1 MLRNLKIRTGM
12 TLVQLLMTLALLI
25 SVFSGWWNARI
36 SEQQIAQMY
45 QISEKNDK
53 LENTFNRILRIR
65 TALAGAFTE
74 LQAGELQS
82 AQVSLQLAKSR
93 IAEARQYYQDFSQIP
108 SLADWQRLEAQLAK
122 DFNDYQQILSEL
134 HRSLEQGS
142 VERYNELNLRARAIH
157 NDFEKKAQDFD
168 SKLDQYAKQVM
179 AAAEQRADTA
189 LLFVFLLLSIPLL
202 LMLGCWYF
210 ISHHVLKP
218 LRMAGE
224 HLKDMAAG
232 DLREAIKAD
241 SNNEIGDLFRSLQQM
256 QIGRKQVVEQIGR
269 CAGQLAEAA
278 VELSTITQEGT
289 QSLQQQY
296 QELELAAT
304 AVNEMTAAVADV
316 ARNAASTSKASEQS
330 NQLAMQSREQVRSSL
345 QEIGSMND
353 EIQSSS
359 AQIQTLA
366 QHAQQIG
373 RVLDVIR
380 AVSEQTNLLALNA
393 AIEAA
398 RAGEA
403 GRGFAVVADEVRSLA
418 QRTGESTREIEQMIE
433 GIQSGT
439 QQAVASMLSSTRR
452 AQTTLEATESSG
464 AALEDIFKALSDI
477 NERNLLIASA
487 AEQQAQVAREVDRNL
502 LNIRDLSSHAAGG
515 AEQTRSASDE
525 LSRLA
530 VELNSMIEQFKI

>member
-74 LQAGELQS
+74 LQAGDRQS
-82 AQVSLQLAKSR
+82 AVVSLQLAKSR
-93 IAEARQYYQDFSQIP
+93 IDEARHYYQDFAQIQSP
-108 SLADWQRLEAQLAK
+108 ADWQRLEMQLEK
-122 DFNDYQQILSEL
+122 DFHDYQQVLSEL
-134 HRSLEQGS
+134 QRSLEQGS
-142 VERYNELNLRARAIH
+142 VERYNELNLKARAVH
-157 NDFEKKAQDFD
+157 NDFEKAAQDFD
-168 SKLDQYAKQVM
+168 AKLDQYAKQVM
-179 AAAEQRADTA
+179 EQAEQRADMA
-189 LLFVFLLLSIPLL
+189 LVFVFLLLTIPLL
-202 LMLGCWYF
+202 LMLACWYF
-210 ISHHVLKP
+210 ISRYVLRP
-218 LRMAGE
+218 LRTAGN
-224 HLKDMAAG
+224 HLKRIATG
-232 DLREAIKAD
+232 DLREEINSFSD
-241 SNNEIGDLFRSLQQM
+241 NEIGDLFRSLQQM
-256 QIGRKQVVEQIGR
+256 QEGRKQVVEQISR
-269 CAGQLAEAA
+269 CAGQLAESA
-278 VELSTITQEGT
+278 VELSTITKEGN

-316 ARNAASTSKASEQS
+316 ARNAVSTSKASEQS

-345 QEIGSMND
+345 QEIGNMNS

-433 GIQSGT
+433 GIQNGT
-439 QQAVASMLSSTRR
+439 EQAVASMLSSTRR

-502 LNIRDLSSHAAGG
+502 LNIRDLSSNAAGG

>member
-12 TLVQLLMTLALLI
+12 TLVQLLMTLALLV
-25 SVFSGWWNARI
+25 SVFSGWWSARI
-36 SEQQIAQMY
+36 SEQQIVQMY
-45 QISEKNDK
+45 QVSEKNDK

-65 TALAGAFTE
+65 TALGGAFSE
-74 LQAGELQS
+74 IQEDDGER
-82 AQVSLQLAKSR
+82 ARISLQLAKSR
-93 IAEARQYYQDFSQIP
+93 IDEARQIYQQFTETP
-108 SLADWQRLEAQLAK
+108 GLAEWQRLEVALEK
-122 DFNDYQQILSEL
+122 DFHIYQNVLDEL
-134 HRSLEQGS
+134 HDALAQGS
-142 VERYNELNLRARAIH
+142 LERYNALNLKARAIH
-157 NDFEKKAQDFD
+157 DDFENTAQAFD
-168 SKLDQYAKQVM
+168 GKLEQYARQIM
-179 AAAEQRADTA
+179 EETAQRADTA
-189 LLFVFLLLSIPLL
+189 LLFVFLLLAIPLM

-210 ISHHVLKP
+210 ISRHILKP
-218 LRMAGE
+218 LRIAGE
-224 HLKDMAAG
+224 HLKQMARG
-232 DLREAIKAD
+232 DLREEIKVC
-241 SNNEIGDLFRSLQQM
+241 SSNEIGELFRSLQQL
-256 QIGRKQVVEQIGR
+256 QTGRKQVVEQIGR

-278 VELSTITQEGT
+278 VELSTITKEGT

-316 ARNAASTSKASEQS
+316 ARNAVSTSKASEHS

-345 QEIGSMND
+345 QEIGNMNS

-403 GRGFAVVADEVRSLA
+403 GRGFVVVADEVRSLA

-502 LNIRDLSSHAAGG
+502 LNIRDLSSNAAGG
-515 AEQTRSASDE
+515 AQQTRSASDE

-530 VELNSMIEQFKI
+530 VELNSMIEQFKV

>member
-25 SVFSGWWNARI
+25 SVFSGWWNARV
-36 SEQQIAQMY
+36 SEQQITKMNQV
-45 QISEKNDK
+45 SEKNDK

-65 TALAGAFTE
+65 LALASAFIE
-74 LQAGELQS
+74 LQAGDTQDAS
-82 AQVSLQLAKSR
+82 VSLQLAKTWSND
-93 IAEARQYYQDFSQIP
+93 ARQFHQDFARIQIQP
-108 SLADWQRLEAQLAK
+108 DWQRLELQLEK
-122 DFNDYQQILSEL
+122 DFNDYQQIISEL
-134 HRSLEQGS
+134 HRALQQGS
-142 VERYNELNLRARAIH
+142 FTHYNELSIKARSIH
-157 NDFEKKAQDFD
+157 SSFEKTAQDFD
-168 SKLDQYAKQVM
+168 AKLDEYAKQAM
-179 AAAEQRADTA
+179 EDADRRSDTA
-189 LLFVFLLLSIPLL
+189 LLFIFLLLTIPLL
-202 LMLGCWYF
+202 LMLTCWYF
-210 ISHHVLKP
+210 ISGYVLKP
-218 LRMAGE
+218 LHIAGN
-224 HLKDMAAG
+224 HLKRIAAG
-232 DLREAIKAD
+232 DLREEIKNS
-241 SNNEIGDLFRSLQQM
+241 SNNEIGELFRSLQQM
-256 QIGRKQVVEQIGR
+256 QESRKQEVQQIGR
-269 CAGQLAEAA
+269 CAGQLAESA
-278 VELSTITQEGT
+278 VELSAITKEGN

-316 ARNAASTSKASEQS
+316 ARNAVSTSKASEQS
-330 NQLAMQSREQVRSSL
+330 NQLAMQSRDQVRASL
-345 QEIGSMND
+345 QEIGNMND

-439 QQAVASMLSSTRR
+439 EQAVASMLSSTRR

-464 AALEDIFKALSDI
+464 SALEDIFKALSDI

-502 LNIRDLSSHAAGG
+502 LNIRDLSSNAASG
-515 AEQTRSASDE
+515 AEQTHSASDE

-530 VELNSMIEQFKI
+530 VELNGMIEQFKV

>member
-12 TLVQLLMTLALLI
+12 TLVQLLMTFVLLI
-25 SVFSGWWNARI
+25 SLCSGWWRADI
-36 SEQQIAQMY
+36 SQQQITQMY
-45 QISEKNDK
+45 HLSEKNDK

-65 TALAGAFTE
+65 TALAGAFNETQEGDTE
-74 LQAGELQS
+74 RART
-82 AQVSLQLAKSR
+82 SLQLARLR
-93 IAEARQYYQDFSQIP
+93 IAEAAELYQQFTQIA
-108 SLADWQRLEAQLAK
+108 SLTDEQPLQERLGK
-122 DFNDYQQILSEL
+122 DFHYYQQILNEL
-134 HRSLEQGS
+134 LDALEQGS
-142 VERYNELNLRARAIH
+142 LERYSELNLKARSIH
-157 NDFEKKAQDFD
+157 DSFEKNAQDLD
-168 SKLDQYAKQVM
+168 GKLDQYAKQIM
-179 AAAEQRADTA
+179 EDTAQRADTA
-189 LLFVFLLLSIPLL
+189 LLFVFLLLGISLL

-210 ISHHVLKP
+210 ISCHVLKP
-218 LRMAGE
+218 LRIAGE
-224 HLKDMAAG
+224 HLKQMGSG
-232 DLREAIKAD
+232 DLREDIKVC
-241 SNNEIGDLFRSLQQM
+241 SNNEMGELFCSLQQM
-256 QIGRKQVVEQIGR
+256 QEDRKQVVEQIGR
-269 CAGQLAEAA
+269 CAGQLAESA
-278 VELSTITQEGT
+278 VELSTITKEGT

-345 QEIGSMND
+345 QEIGNMNS

-366 QHAQQIG
+366 QHAQHIG

-418 QRTGESTREIEQMIE
+418 QRTGESTREIEQMVE
-433 GIQSGT
+433 GIQNGT
-439 QQAVASMLSSTRR
+439 EQAVASMLSSTRR

-477 NERNLLIASA
+477 NERNQLIASA

-502 LNIRDLSSHAAGG
+502 LNIRDLSSNAAGG
-515 AEQTRSASDE
+515 AEQTRCASDE

-530 VELNSMIEQFKI
+530 VELNGMIEQFKV